1 MREKQ
6 IDSILDSLELLRSLS
21 QAYAEIAA
29 VRMQKVRKSVLVNR
43 DFFASIREIFDEVL
57 SSYGDEIRRLQKS
70 QNKGGEIT
78 FLAHNGLTVAVF
90 FSANTGLYGD
100 IIQRVFN
107 KFLND
112 VRNNDV
118 EVTIVGRMGRLLFTQ
133 AEPNRPFTYFDLPDY
148 GAAHMNA
155 LKDLTRHLV
164 AYEKI
169 NLYYGQFHSF
179 IKQEPIVN
187 SISAALNL
195 NDSAQAEAGLVR
207 YIFEPDIETILSFFE
222 TEIFA
227 SIVDQAVFEGELAKL
242 ASRAYSM
249 DRAEQQIT
257 EEIKKTNI
265 KKLQAIHVTR
275 DKKQRDILSSV
286 YVQK

>member
-1 MREKQ
+1 MREKE
-6 IDSILDSLELLRSLS
+6 IDTVLDSLELLRSLS
-21 QAYAEIAA
+21 QAYAEIAS
-29 VRMQKVRKSVLVNR
+29 VRMQSVRKSVLVNR
-43 DFFASIREIFDEVL
+43 DFFSSIREIFEEVL
-57 SSYGDEIRRLQKS
+57 SSYGEEIKRLQKL
-70 QNKGGEIT
+70 QNRGGEIT
-78 FLAHNGLTVAVF
+78 FLAHNGLTVAVL

-100 IIQRVFN
+100 IIQRVFS

-148 GAAHMNA
+148 GAAHLDS
-155 LKDLTRHLV
+155 LKDLTKHLV
-164 AYEKI
+164 AYEQI

-179 IKQEPIVN
+179 IKQEAISN
-187 SISAALNL
+187 SISAALSL
-195 NDSAQAEAGLVR
+195 SDATSQAGLVR

-249 DRAEQQIT
+249 DRAEQRIS